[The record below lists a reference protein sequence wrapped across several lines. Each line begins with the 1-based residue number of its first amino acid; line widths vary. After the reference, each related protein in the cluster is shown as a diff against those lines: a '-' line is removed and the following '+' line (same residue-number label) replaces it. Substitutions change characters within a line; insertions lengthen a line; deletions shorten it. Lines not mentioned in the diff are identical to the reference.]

1 MSSWHPTDLVT
12 DQDLLD
18 YERSLPLIFGEN
30 EQWAAQ
36 RTKALEDWLFPT
48 LKGQGLEPQ
57 RLRTRFVPSEAY
69 SHIAS
74 AYADVTT
81 AASDITADDLNLATI
96 FATAGSDRLYVASTE
111 PFRGLFVRIHDEVSS
126 ATSALTVKYWNGRW
140 KALAIA
146 DGTAAVSGKTLSAG
160 GSVTWTLPVDW
171 ATRPVNGSGLRYWA
185 QLSVSATP
193 TGAKAAQIATIR
205 RSALCAPATLRT
217 LAMIFREAPAAQ
229 EGPWREKAEYYESE
243 ADAALQRAL
252 RIVGGEFDTVIDDDV
267 IDAEEQAQTLE
278 AAGGGWRLERG

>member
-1 MSSWHPTDLVT
+1 MSSWHPVDLVS
-12 DQDLLD
+12 DRDLLD
-18 YERSLPLIFGEN
+18 YERNLHAVFGDTTD
-30 EQWAAQ
+30 WASQ

-57 RLRTRFVPSEAY
+57 RLRTRFVPSEVY
-69 SHIAS
+69 SYTAS
-74 AYADVTT
+74 AFIDRTT
-81 AASDITADDLNLATI
+81 AASNLAATDLDLAAI
-96 FATAGSDRLYVASTE
+96 FATAANDRLYVGSTE
-111 PFRGLFVRIHDEVSS
+111 PFRGLFVRIHDNASS
-126 ATSALTVKYWNGRW
+126 VAGTLTAKYWNGQW
-140 KALAIA
+140 KALSIA
-146 DGTAAVSGKTLSAG
+146 DGTAVSGKTLGAG

-185 QLSVSATP
+185 QLAVSATP
-193 TGAKAAQIATIR
+193 TGAQAAQIATIR

-217 LAMIFREAPAAQ
+217 LALIYREAPVSQ

-252 RIVGGEFDTVIDDDV
+252 TIVGGEFDTVTDDDL
-267 IDAEEQAQTLE
+267 IDAEEAAQTLE

>member
-81 AASDITADDLNLATI
+81 AASDIAADDLNLATI
-96 FATAGSDRLYVASTE
+96 FATAASDRLYVASTE

-146 DGTAAVSGKTLSAG
+146 DGTAAVSGKTLRLGHQARQR
-160 GSVTWTLPVDW
+160 VRPPVL
-171 ATRPVNGSGLRYWA
+171 G
-185 QLSVSATP
+185 
-193 TGAKAAQIATIR
+193 
-205 RSALCAPATLRT
+205 ATLGLGHPDGRQGG
-217 LAMIFREAPAAQ
+217 ADRHDSPIGAVRA
-229 EGPWREKAEYYESE
+229 GHV
-243 ADAALQRAL
+243 ADAGHDFP
-252 RIVGGEFDTVIDDDV
+252 GGACGTRRPM
-267 IDAEEQAQTLE
+267 A
-278 AAGGGWRLERG
+278 